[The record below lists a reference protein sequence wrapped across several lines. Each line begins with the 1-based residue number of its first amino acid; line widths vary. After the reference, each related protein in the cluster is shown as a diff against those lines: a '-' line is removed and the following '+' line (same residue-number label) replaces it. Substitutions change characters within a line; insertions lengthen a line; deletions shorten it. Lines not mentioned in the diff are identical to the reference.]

1 MALNIRDPRAA
12 ELARQLAAKRKTTM
26 TGAIVA
32 ALENELR
39 REHEKT
45 PLHERLSKLA
55 GRAKALAGPRGRQM
69 SKEEI
74 DAMWGQ

>member
-1 MALNIRDPRAA
+1 MPLNIRDPRAA
-12 ELARQLAAKRKTTM
+12 ELAKELAAKRGTTM

-39 REHEKT
+39 REREKE
-45 PLHERLSKLA
+45 PLRERLSRLA
-55 GRAKALAGPRGRQM
+55 DKAKALAGPHARDV